1 MAAKP
6 CGLTSFINWPVSGKI
21 MSKTKSDA
29 NASQLIDEKIASL
42 QDWRGETLNRIR
54 KLIREADP
62 EIIEECK
69 WAKPTNPSGVPVWS
83 RNGIICTGE
92 SYKDKVKLTFLKGA
106 SLKDPAKLFNA
117 SLDGNARRAIDL
129 QEGDDIDAE
138 AFQAL
143 IRAAIALNIGSS
155 VGKAKR
161 AG

>member
-1 MAAKP
+1 
-6 CGLTSFINWPVSGKI
+6 